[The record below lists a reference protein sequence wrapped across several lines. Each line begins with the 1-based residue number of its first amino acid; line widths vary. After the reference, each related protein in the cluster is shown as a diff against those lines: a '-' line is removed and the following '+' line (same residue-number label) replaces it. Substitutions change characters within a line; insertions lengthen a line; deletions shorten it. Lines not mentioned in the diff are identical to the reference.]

1 MSLSQIDEN
10 RLVSGSWD
18 GTCRVWDIKND
29 KEILKL
35 EGHSHAVTV
44 LGVSSLDLI
53 VTGSQDKNLNF
64 WELSTGRKIKTI
76 KDAHTDIIR

>member
-1 MSLSQIDEN
+1 MSLSQIDET

-53 VTGSQDKNLNF
+53 VTGS
-64 WELSTGRKIKTI
+64 
-76 KDAHTDIIR
+76 